1 MIARVDRA
9 WKQLAFVAALVAGG
23 NRLAMAQ
30 VALPAVTEPA
40 KVQAEQ
46 VRANYTKYEYQI
58 PMRDGLKLF
67 TAVYVPKD
75 DSKAYPL
82 LLNRTPYSVGPYGV
96 DNFREKL
103 GPSEHFQKSGYIFVY
118 QDVRGRWMSD
128 GEFLNVRPHKPNKGP
143 KDFDEST
150 DTFDTIEYLLKTVK
164 GHNGR
169 VGQSGISYPGFNTAA
184 GMIDAHPALKA
195 CSPQAPVIDWF
206 IGDDFHHNGC
216 LFLAHAF
223 NFMSGFGKER
233 VRPSKTFGRIPFDHL
248 TPDGYQFFLDMGPL
262 ANADKKY
269 LKGSISFWNE
279 MMRHGT
285 YDEFWQKMNLA
296 PHLKNIKPAVLNVGG
311 FFDAENLYGPLSC
324 YRSTERLSPG
334 GSNRLVMGPWDHGG
348 WSRGAGDGL
357 GNARFGG
364 KTAEYFREKIE
375 FPFFEFHLKGKGE
388 DGLSE
393 ATVFET
399 GTNVWRRYDAWP
411 PKDTREQKLFLR
423 EKGGLGFE
431 GADKAGSDSY
441 VSDPAKPVPHIEN
454 TTTKMDYNYMTAD
467 QRHASRRPDVL
478 VYQTPELTQ
487 DLTVA
492 GPITVDLQVATTGTD
507 ADWVVKL
514 VDVFP
519 SDYPDYEPNPAGVKM
534 GGYQM
539 LIRGEPFRG
548 KFRNSFSKP
557 EPFEPGKV
565 TRVSFTMPDVNHTF
579 RPGHRLMVQVQSSWF
594 PLVDRNPQKFCDI
607 YSATED
613 DFSRQTHQVFR
624 GPEAPSSIILRV
636 K

>member
-1 MIARVDRA
+1 
-9 WKQLAFVAALVAGG
+9 
-23 NRLAMAQ
+23 
-30 VALPAVTEPA
+30 
-40 KVQAEQ
+40 
-46 VRANYTKYEYQI
+46 
-58 PMRDGLKLF
+58 
-67 TAVYVPKD
+67 
-75 DSKAYPL
+75 
-82 LLNRTPYSVGPYGV
+82 
-96 DNFREKL
+96 
-103 GPSEHFQKSGYIFVY
+103 
-118 QDVRGRWMSD
+118 
-128 GEFLNVRPHKPNKGP
+128 
-143 KDFDEST
+143 
-150 DTFDTIEYLLKTVK
+150 
-164 GHNGR
+164 
-169 VGQSGISYPGFNTAA
+169 
-184 GMIDAHPALKA
+184 
-195 CSPQAPVIDWF
+195 VIDWF

-357 GNARFGG
+357 GNARFGS

>member
-23 NRLAMAQ
+23 NRLAVAQ

-40 KVQAEQ
+40 KMQAEQ

-233 VRPSKTFGRIPFDHL
+233 VQPSKTFGRIPFDHL

-375 FPFFEFHLKGKGE
+375 FPFF
-388 DGLSE
+388 E

-607 YSATED
+607 YSATEE